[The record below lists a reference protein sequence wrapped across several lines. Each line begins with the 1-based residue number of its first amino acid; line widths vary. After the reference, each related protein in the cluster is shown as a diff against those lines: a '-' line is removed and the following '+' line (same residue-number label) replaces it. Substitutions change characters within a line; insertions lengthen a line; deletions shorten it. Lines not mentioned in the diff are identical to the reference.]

1 MDMDNSG
8 NSNGNSQRADSNRQR
23 PEHSSHRPEHSS
35 HRPEQEIDEIATGLM
50 NVMLQRLHQQ
60 GRGYFVPAD
69 YKGLRLMLQA
79 MMGLG
84 QQAKEI
90 ESQSLEALRAAT
102 EQKVTVVNS
111 VLTEQELKALLDA
124 SRGAIAE
131 GAIAEGL
138 GI

>member
-1 MDMDNSG
+1 MDMG
-8 NSNGNSQRADSNRQR
+8 NSSNSNSNSQIANSNRQGA
-23 PEHSSHRPEHSS
+23 EKEM
-35 HRPEQEIDEIATGLM
+35 DEIATGLM

-124 SRGAIAE
+124 SRGASAE
-131 GAIAEGL
+131 RASAERASAEGL

>member
-1 MDMDNSG
+1 MDMG
-8 NSNGNSQRADSNRQR
+8 NSSNSNSNSQIANSNRQGA
-23 PEHSSHRPEHSS
+23 EKEM
-35 HRPEQEIDEIATGLM
+35 DEIATGLM

-131 GAIAEGL
+131 GAIAERAIAEGL

>member
-1 MDMDNSG
+1 MDMG
-8 NSNGNSQRADSNRQR
+8 NSSNSNSNSQIANSNRQGA
-23 PEHSSHRPEHSS
+23 EKEM
-35 HRPEQEIDEIATGLM
+35 DEIATGLM

-124 SRGAIAE
+124 SRGASAEGAIAE
-131 GAIAEGL
+131 RAIAEGL